1 MRIILVD
8 PQPFTEVILI
18 VINRNTNY
26 GMKKVCTTFFILLS
40 TLALSAGQPSQA
52 VLDYIDQYKA
62 IAVAEMVEYK
72 IPASITMA
80 QGILESGAG
89 QSELAKKSNNHF
101 GIKCHTDWKGEKVYY
116 DDDAKDECF
125 RKYDHVEDSY
135 RDHSEFL
142 SSKQR
147 YAELFKLDADDYKG
161 WAKGLKA
168 AGYATNPKY
177 ADLLINLIEE
187 YELQALD
194 KMSLAEVKKHN
205 KKIEKEEPKEKDIP
219 VNKNEKTKSD
229 KNFTWG
235 GYNEDVFYFNRIPTV
250 TIQSG
255 DSPEKLAEKHH
266 KKLSLLKDYND
277 IENGGTLTPGTKFY
291 LQPKRKKGDTKFHTV
306 KEGETMWTISRDEGV
321 RMQQLYKYNKM
332 QNGEEP
338 AVGEQINLRDK
349 RRDEVKLQKA
359 GVKKQELKETGIK
372 SEKKSEPKPEEKK
385 QPKEEEIKEKAPAEK
400 VIKDNS
406 NDEFIDF
413 DEEIIAP
420 EIKNNPPG
428 AQGEKEIKADEV
440 KPPVI
445 QEIKIAVTHTVA
457 AKETLYGLSKIY
469 GVTVTQIQEWNELKD
484 YTISIGQKLIVGY
497 K

>member
-1 MRIILVD
+1 
-8 PQPFTEVILI
+8 
-18 VINRNTNY
+18 
-26 GMKKVCTTFFILLS
+26 MKKVCTTFFILL
-40 TLALSAGQPSQA
+40 TYIALSAGQPSQA

-142 SSKQR
+142 SSKTR

-187 YELQALD
+187 YDLHALD
-194 KMSLAEVKKHN
+194 KMSLAEAKKHH
-205 KKIEKEEPKEKDIP
+205 KKIEKEDPKEKEEP
-219 VNKNEKTKSD
+219 VVKNDEKTKE

-277 IENGGTLTPGTKFY
+277 IENGGALTPGTKFY
-291 LQPKRKKGDTKFHTV
+291 LQPKRKKGDTKYHTV
-306 KEGETMWTISRDEGV
+306 KEGETIWSISRDEGV
-321 RMQQLYKYNKM
+321 RMEQLYKYNKM
-332 QNGEEP
+332 QSGEEP

-349 RRDEVKLQKA
+349 RKDDIK
-359 GVKKQELKETGIK
+359 LKE
-372 SEKKSEPKPEEKK
+372 EKGERREEKG
-385 QPKEEEIKEKAPAEK
+385 KEEKGVRREEKSSSAKATEDKENVPVEK
-400 VIKDNS
+400 EFIDDN
-406 NDEFIDF
+406 NDEYLDF
-413 DEEIIAP
+413 DEEIVAP
-420 EIKNNPPG
+420 EKNNNPPG
-428 AQGEKEIKADEV
+428 AQGEKEIKREEIITPQAA
-440 KPPVI
+440 
-445 QEIKIAVTHTVA
+445 QEKIAITHTVS
-457 AKETLYGLSKIY
+457 AKETLYGLSKMY
-469 GVTVTQIQEWNELKD
+469 GVTVTQIQEWNALKD
-484 YTISIGQKLIVGY
+484 NTISIGQQLIVGY

>member
-1 MRIILVD
+1 MRIILVE
-8 PQPFTEVILI
+8 PQPFREVILI
-18 VINRNTNY
+18 VIIRNSKY
-26 GMKKVCTTFFILLS
+26 GMKKVCTTFFILL
-40 TLALSAGQPSQA
+40 TYITLSAGQPSQA

-142 SSKQR
+142 SSKTR

-187 YELQALD
+187 YDLHALD
-194 KMSLAEVKKHN
+194 KMSLAEAKKHN
-205 KKIEKEEPKEKDIP
+205 KKTEDKEVKEKEDP
-219 VNKNEKTKSD
+219 VVKNTETKKD

-235 GYNEDVFYFNRIPTV
+235 GYNEDVFYFNRIPSV
-250 TIQSG
+250 TIQPG
-255 DSPEKLAEKHH
+255 DSPEKLAEKHN

-277 IENGGTLTPGTKFY
+277 IENGGNLTPGTNFY

-321 RMQQLYKYNKM
+321 RMEQLYKYNKM
-332 QNGEEP
+332 QSGEEP

-349 RRDEVKLQKA
+349 RKDDIKL
-359 GVKKQELKETGIK
+359 LKSGSKTIETKEKNIK
-372 SEKKSEPKPEEKK
+372 TEDK
-385 QPKEEEIKEKAPAEK
+385 QPPKEKTIKEKAPVEK
-400 VIKDNS
+400 EKNTDE
-406 NDEFIDF
+406 NDGFMDL
-413 DEEIIAP
+413 DEEIVAP
-420 EIKNNPPG
+420 EINNTPPG
-428 AQGEKEIKADEV
+428 AQGEQVIKKEELYTPSVNDLKVAI
-440 KPPVI
+440 
-445 QEIKIAVTHTVA
+445 THTVA

-469 GVTVTQIQEWNELKD
+469 GVTVTQIQEWNALKD
-484 YTISIGQKLIVGY
+484 NTISIGQKLIVGY